1 MSNRWV
7 SKDKSN
13 KLNLHIAVPITIEA
27 ASRVSLMVLLEA
39 KAMVDTWSHQWLP
52 ISHFHL
58 AMFATDVKSPGIISK
73 IARLMPT
80 SPLTPTKVRVCRKS
94 ISGREISGS
103 VLRNS
108 LKTSLKSSGRSW
120 RRLECMNLESW
131 DPNYKIN
138 QTPYKICTMI
148 WTLCQM
154 IKRETQKLTCLLH
167 FNATCA
173 RAW

>member
-13 KLNLHIAVPITIEA
+13 KLNQAIAVPITIEE
-27 ASRVSLMVLLEA
+27 ASRVSLMVLL
-39 KAMVDTWSHQWLP
+39 VDTWSHQWLP
-52 ISHFHL
+52 ISHFPQ
-58 AMFATDVKSPGIISK
+58 AMFATDAKSQAIISK
-73 IARLMPT
+73 IARQMPM

-94 ISGREISGS
+94 TSGKEISGS

-108 LKTSLKSSGRSW
+108 SKTSLKSSGKSW
-120 RRLECMNLESW
+120 RRLESTNLVSW
-131 DPNYKIN
+131 DPSFRIN
-138 QTPYKICTMI
+138 QTLYKICTMI

-154 IKRETQKLTCLLH
+154 IKREIQKLTCLLH
-167 FNATCA
+167 FNATYA